1 MDALLARWPG
11 LSPDVPRVPTTR
23 ELLERDEET
32 ARAIRAYLDA
42 ASTFPTRE
50 TRSL

>member
-1 MDALLARWPG
+1 MA
-11 LSPDVPRVPTTR
+11 PRVPTTQ

-42 ASTFPTRE
+42 ARTFPARE
-50 TRSL
+50 TLSL